1 MIVASVS
8 NLEKSYPT
16 QDVFSNISFTINK
29 GDKIGLIGNNGSGKS
44 TLFNILTGE
53 ISKDFGK
60 IHIPNDVSLG
70 YLKQQL
76 GLMSDKSIYDYCL
89 EVFKD
94 LIKLEE
100 NIRDLEIKMSEEKNP
115 DKLNEIMVEYAKKSE
130 EFEKQ
135 NGYSYK
141 SEIRGV
147 LIGMGFSEEDFS
159 KEISLLSGGQK
170 ARVELA
176 CLLLE
181 KPDLILLDEP
191 TNHLDI
197 KAINFLE
204 NFVKNFK
211 GSVIVISHD
220 RYFLDATVSKIF
232 LMENGGLKI
241 YDGDYTSFM
250 AQRKKDLKVQ
260 NHLYKTQQKEIK
272 RQEEIIDRLKNL
284 GGSKRKRGISQSR
297 SRQKLLDKMER
308 VEKPDNLNESI
319 NIRFTPRIISGVD
332 VLSVDKLKKSYDK
345 DIFEDISFNIY
356 RNDRVA
362 IIGENG
368 VGKTTLFKI
377 ILNQERKDDGEIKLG
392 SSVKVGYF
400 DQEQKSLNTENTL
413 FEEIR
418 EAYPDL
424 TNYEIRSYLAKIMFY
439 QDEVD
444 KPINEL
450 SGGQRARISLLKL
463 MLSKAN
469 LLLLDEPTN
478 HLDIMSR
485 EALEDAILSY
495 DGTLIVI
502 SHDRYFLNKVINK
515 IVELQENG
523 LKTYLGNYNYYMDKK
538 ANPNRYEDIDEEINQ
553 GKTKTQIKEERKK
566 KKSAEK
572 SARALRA
579 QLRDVENLIPQKEEE
594 LEKLQGMLC
603 TEEVYSN
610 PEESVRVN
618 KEINSVQEEIDSL
631 YATWEELS
639 ESLEE

>member
-8 NLEKSYPT
+8 NLEKSYPRK
-16 QDVFSNISFTINK
+16 DVFSNISFTINK

-53 ISKDFGK
+53 ISKDKGN

-89 EVFKD
+89 DVFKD
-94 LIKLEE
+94 LISLEK

-115 DKLNEIMVEYAKKSE
+115 DKLDEIMREYAKKSE
-130 EFEKQ
+130 EFEKR

-147 LIGMGFSEEDFS
+147 LIGMGFEEEDFQ
-159 KEISLLSGGQK
+159 KEVSLLSGGQK

-220 RYFLDATVSKIF
+220 RYFLDSTVSKIF
-232 LMENGGLKI
+232 LMENGALKI
-241 YDGDYTSFM
+241 YNGDYTSFM
-250 AQRKKDLKVQ
+250 DQRKKDLKVQ
-260 NHLYKTQQKEIK
+260 NHLYKSQQKEIK

-308 VEKPDNLNESI
+308 IEKPDNLNESI
-319 NIRFTPRIISGVD
+319 NIRFTPRIVSGVD

-377 ILNQERKDDGEIKLG
+377 ILNQERKDDGQIKLG

-418 EAYPDL
+418 ETYPDL

-463 MLSKAN
+463 MLSDCN
-469 LLLLDEPTN
+469 FILMDEPTN
-478 HLDIMSR
+478 HLDIDSK
-485 EALEDAILSY
+485 EALEDALIAY
-495 DGTLIVI
+495 EGTVLVI
-502 SHDRYFLNKVINK
+502 SHDRYFLNKIAVK
-515 IVELQENG
+515 ILDMHKDYVKE
-523 LKTYLGNYNYYMDKK
+523 YLGNYDYYVEKLKEESMEDEKK
-538 ANPNRYEDIDEEINQ
+538 IELTQ
-553 GKTKTQIKEERKK
+553 TQIKKQEKK
-566 KKSAEK
+566 KKLKRLEVKKIKEK
-572 SARALRA
+572 LEGLEKETNNIDTKIH
-579 QLRDVENLIPQKEEE
+579 QLTEQSLKDGFYDDQEKVIKTFESIKNLEDKKLKFQDRWLELSLE
-594 LEKLQGMLC
+594 LE
-603 TEEVYSN
+603 EN
-610 PEESVRVN
+610 
-618 KEINSVQEEIDSL
+618 
-631 YATWEELS
+631 
-639 ESLEE
+639 

>member
-8 NLEKSYPT
+8 NLTKSYPT
-16 QDVFSNISFTINK
+16 QDVFSNLSFTINK

-44 TLFNILTGE
+44 TLFNILTEE
-53 ISKDFGK
+53 ISKDFGN

-94 LIKLEE
+94 LIKLEKDL
-100 NIRDLEIKMSEEKNP
+100 RDLEIKMSEEKNQE
-115 DKLNEIMVEYAKKSE
+115 KLEEIMAEYARKSE

-204 NFVKNFK
+204 NFVKNFN

-232 LMENGGLKI
+232 LLENGGLKI

-250 AQRKKDLKVQ
+250 KQRKKDLKVQ

-308 VEKPDNLNESI
+308 IEKPDNLNESI
-319 NIRFTPRIISGVD
+319 NIRFTPRIVSGVD

-345 DIFEDISFNIY
+345 DIWEDISFNI
-356 RNDRVA
+356 
-362 IIGENG
+362 
-368 VGKTTLFKI
+368 
-377 ILNQERKDDGEIKLG
+377 
-392 SSVKVGYF
+392 
-400 DQEQKSLNTENTL
+400 
-413 FEEIR
+413 
-418 EAYPDL
+418 
-424 TNYEIRSYLAKIMFY
+424 
-439 QDEVD
+439 
-444 KPINEL
+444 
-450 SGGQRARISLLKL
+450 
-463 MLSKAN
+463 
-469 LLLLDEPTN
+469 
-478 HLDIMSR
+478 
-485 EALEDAILSY
+485 
-495 DGTLIVI
+495 
-502 SHDRYFLNKVINK
+502 
-515 IVELQENG
+515 
-523 LKTYLGNYNYYMDKK
+523 
-538 ANPNRYEDIDEEINQ
+538 
-553 GKTKTQIKEERKK
+553 
-566 KKSAEK
+566 
-572 SARALRA
+572 
-579 QLRDVENLIPQKEEE
+579 
-594 LEKLQGMLC
+594 
-603 TEEVYSN
+603 
-610 PEESVRVN
+610 
-618 KEINSVQEEIDSL
+618 
-631 YATWEELS
+631 
-639 ESLEE
+639 

>member
-8 NLEKSYPT
+8 NLEKSYPRK
-16 QDVFSNISFTINK
+16 DVFSNISFTINK

-53 ISKDFGK
+53 ISKDKGN

-89 EVFKD
+89 DVFKD
-94 LIKLEE
+94 LISLEK

-115 DKLNEIMVEYAKKSE
+115 DKLDEIMKEYAKKSE

-147 LIGMGFSEEDFS
+147 LIGMGFEEEDFQ
-159 KEISLLSGGQK
+159 KEVSLLSGGQK

-220 RYFLDATVSKIF
+220 RYFLDSTVSKIF
-232 LMENGGLKI
+232 LMENGSLKI
-241 YDGDYTSFM
+241 YNGDYTSFM
-250 AQRKKDLKVQ
+250 DQRKKDLKVQ
-260 NHLYKTQQKEIK
+260 NHLYKSQQKEIK

-319 NIRFTPRIISGVD
+319 NIRFTPRIVSGVD

-377 ILNQERKDDGEIKLG
+377 ILNQERKDDGQIKLG

-418 EAYPDL
+418 ETYPDL

-463 MLSKAN
+463 MLSDCN
-469 LLLLDEPTN
+469 FILMDEPTN
-478 HLDIMSR
+478 HLDIDSK
-485 EALEDAILSY
+485 EALEDALIAY
-495 DGTLIVI
+495 EGTVLVI
-502 SHDRYFLNKVINK
+502 SHDRYFLNKIAVK
-515 IVELQENG
+515 ILDMHKDHIKE
-523 LKTYLGNYNYYMDKK
+523 YLGNYDYYVEKLKEESIEDEKK
-538 ANPNRYEDIDEEINQ
+538 TDLTQ
-553 GKTKTQIKEERKK
+553 TQIKKIRSKKNKRKTWKIRERNQYYWHKNSSINWTK
-566 KKSAEK
+566 FKRRILWWSGKSNKNFWNHKKSW
-572 SARALRA
+572 R
-579 QLRDVENLIPQKEEE
+579 QKA
-594 LEKLQGMLC
+594 KI
-603 TEEVYSN
+603 T
-610 PEESVRVN
+610 R
-618 KEINSVQEEIDSL
+618 
-631 YATWEELS
+631 
-639 ESLEE
+639 